1 MRARKAAFRQPLDLV
16 FAAPSH
22 LAVCRALRDTAEG
35 MSGRQVA
42 RQAGINHQ
50 TCAVALGRLEEL
62 GVVRRQ
68 GSGQSQ
74 LFQLSR
80 ENLLVRD
87 LLIPLLRKERE
98 VFPRVVRRV
107 GELAAG
113 RCVRALVFGSVAR
126 GEERRESDLDLLL
139 IADGPRG
146 QSSTR
151 QAANELRAV
160 MAKEWG
166 LRVNAIVLTQRAV
179 EVRRQRRDPLI
190 ANILREGIEIAI
202 DRRKDREGAPARAK
216 TTG

>member
-1 MRARKAAFRQPLDLV
+1 MRARKGAFRQPLDAV

-22 LAVCRALRDTAEG
+22 LAVCRALLDTAEG
-35 MSGRQVA
+35 VSGRQVA

-98 VFPRVVRRV
+98 IFPRVVRRM

-139 IADGPRG
+139 IADGPWG
-146 QSSTR
+146 QASTR
-151 QAANELRAV
+151 QAANAMRAV

-179 EVRRQRRDPLI
+179 EVRRRRRDPLI
-190 ANILREGIEIAI
+190 GSILQEGIEIAI
-202 DRRKDREGAPARAK
+202 DRKKDREGAPARAK

>member
-1 MRARKAAFRQPLDLV
+1 LDT
-16 FAAPSH
+16 P
-22 LAVCRALRDTAEG
+22 EG
-35 MSGRQVA
+35 MSGRQIA

-50 TCAVALGRLEEL
+50 TCAVTLGRLEEL

-98 VFPRVVRRV
+98 VFPRIIGRV
-107 GELAAG
+107 GEIAAG
-113 RCVRALVFGSVAR
+113 RCVRALVFGSVSR

-139 IADGPRG
+139 IADGRRG
-146 QSSTR
+146 QASTG

-160 MAKEWG
+160 LAKEWG
-166 LRVNAIVLTQRAV
+166 LRVNAIVFTQRAV
-179 EVRRQRRDPLI
+179 EVRRQRKDPLI

-202 DRRKDREGAPARAK
+202 DRGKGREGAPARTKK
-216 TTG
+216 TS

>member
-1 MRARKAAFRQPLDLV
+1 MRTRTGAFRQPLDPV

-22 LAVCRALRDTAEG
+22 LAVCRALLDTAEG

-80 ENLLVRD
+80 ENLLVRE
-87 LLIPLLRKERE
+87 LLLPLLRKERE
-98 VFPRVVRRV
+98 IFPRMIRRV

-146 QSSTR
+146 QASTHR
-151 QAANELRAV
+151 AANELRAV

-166 LRVNAIVLTQRAV
+166 LRMNAIVLTRRAM

-202 DRRKDREGAPARAK
+202 DRRKDRKGAPIRAK

>member
-1 MRARKAAFRQPLDLV
+1 
-16 FAAPSH
+16 
-22 LAVCRALRDTAEG
+22 

-80 ENLLVRD
+80 DNLLVRD

-98 VFPRVVRRV
+98 IFPRVVRRV

-139 IADGPRG
+139 IADGARR
-146 QSSTR
+146 QVSTR
-151 QAANELRAV
+151 QTANELRAV

-179 EVRRQRRDPLI
+179 EVRRQRGDPLI

-202 DRRKDREGAPARAK
+202 DRRKGKGDAPARAK

>member
-1 MRARKAAFRQPLDLV
+1 MRARKAAFRQPLDPV
-16 FAAPSH
+16 FAAQSH

-146 QSSTR
+146 QASTR
-151 QAANELRAV
+151 QAANDLRTV

>member
-1 MRARKAAFRQPLDLV
+1 MRPRKAAFRQPLDAV

-113 RCVRALVFGSVAR
+113 RCARALVFGSVAR

-139 IADGPRG
+139 IAGGPRG
-146 QSSTR
+146 QASTR
-151 QAANELRAV
+151 QAANDLRTM

-166 LRVNAIVLTQRAV
+166 LRVNPIVLTQRAV
-179 EVRRQRRDPLI
+179 EIRRQRRDPLI
-190 ANILREGIEIAI
+190 ANILREGIEIPI
-202 DRRKDREGAPARAK
+202 DRRKDREGAPARTK
-216 TTG
+216 TID

>member
-1 MRARKAAFRQPLDLV
+1 MRARKGVFRQPLDAV

-22 LAVCRALRDTAEG
+22 LAVCRALLDTAEG
-35 MSGRQVA
+35 VSGRQVA

-98 VFPRVVRRV
+98 IFPRVVRRM

-139 IADGPRG
+139 IADGPWG
-146 QSSTR
+146 QASTR
-151 QAANELRAV
+151 QAANAMRAV

-179 EVRRQRRDPLI
+179 EVRRRRRDPLI
-190 ANILREGIEIAI
+190 ESILQEGIEIAI
-202 DRRKDREGAPARAK
+202 DRKKDREGAPARAK